1 MSREKE
7 GMDQTGEGS
16 NNQHAALPST
26 ETRPSTFMSRIYHP
40 LGFTK
45 GHNFGLFVVFAGAL
59 MGFTLARLPFLD
71 IDGVFCSN
79 SAGLSPATSATRHA
93 APGECFYYSAAGSLE
108 RVGII
113 IHLATVLPAAF
124 LACFQFVPAIRRRW
138 PAAHKANGYA
148 VLLLSTVGAASAFLV
163 ARRAFGGTLA
173 TQTGVGLL
181 GIAFLASLAL
191 AYANIRRRQIE
202 QHRAW
207 MLRAWFYAGS
217 IVTARLIMFLAAYM
231 VTAVGGYY
239 MAEPCAKVASLVGGR
254 DVMLARYPECAA
266 FYSGAN
272 PDQHALVTASMTLGR
287 AESVGAAIDL
297 NFGAAMWLALALH
310 AVGIEIYLHLT
321 PAEAERLRQRSYQ
334 RQLES
339 GMLNPGQAGLTA
351 DRLGDADKWRPD
363 ASREGAQD

>member
-1 MSREKE
+1 MPREKE
-7 GMDQTGEGS
+7 DMDGES
-16 NNQHAALPST
+16 SAQNPALPS
-26 ETRPSTFMSRIYHP
+26 ETRSSTAPTPQKSFMGRIYHP

-45 GHNFGLFVVFAGAL
+45 AYNFGLFVVFAGAL

-79 SAGLSPATSATRHA
+79 SAGSSPASSATRHA

-108 RVGII
+108 RIGII

-124 LACFQFVPAIRRRW
+124 LACFQFVPAIRRRT
-138 PAAHKANGYA
+138 AAHRANGYV
-148 VLLLSTVGAASAFLV
+148 VLLLSTVGAASAFPV

-173 TQTGVGLL
+173 TQTGVGFL

-217 IVTARLIMFLAAYM
+217 IVTARLIMFLAAYV

-239 MAEPCAKVASLVGGR
+239 MPEPCAKVASLVGGR
-254 DVMLARYPECAA
+254 DAMLARYPECAA
-266 FYSGAN
+266 FYSGTN
-272 PDQHALVTASMTLGR
+272 PDQHALVAASMTLGR
-287 AESVGAAIDL
+287 PESVGAAIDL
-297 NFGAAMWLALALH
+297 SFGAAMWLALALH

-321 PAEAERLRQRSYQ
+321 PAEAERLRQKSYQ

-339 GMLNPGQAGLTA
+339 GMANPGQAGLTA
-351 DRLGDADKWRPD
+351 DRLGDADKWRPRGWARD
-363 ASREGAQD
+363 